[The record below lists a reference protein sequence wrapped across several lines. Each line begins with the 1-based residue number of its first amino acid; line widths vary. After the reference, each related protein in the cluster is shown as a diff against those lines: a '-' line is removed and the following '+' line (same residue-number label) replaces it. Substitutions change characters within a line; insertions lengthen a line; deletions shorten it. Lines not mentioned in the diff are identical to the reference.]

1 MIVVTGA
8 TGNVGRPLVGA
19 LANAGQTVTAVSRGT
34 TASLPSRPGLV
45 PVIADLADA
54 RSLEP
59 ALRGAKALFLLVSG
73 AGAHVDGP
81 AVLRAAADAGVSRVV
96 LLSSQA
102 AGTRPDSVSHAPLAA
117 LEDALRSC
125 GLEWTILRPSGFATN
140 AFAWI
145 PSIREHRTVLA
156 PFADVALPVV
166 DPLDIAAVAAQALT
180 DGSHAGATYVLTGPA
195 PASPRERT
203 QILADALGEPLGF
216 EELSK
221 DEARAQLLR
230 FMPEPVAD
238 GTLDILGQPTQ
249 EEQRV
254 SPDVRVVTGRSAHT
268 FADWARRNVDAFA
281 AE

>member
-19 LANAGQTVTAVSRGT
+19 LANAGHTVTAVSRGT